1 MEKFAPFIM
10 CVIFIFIAFCL
21 WRLALKISSLAA
33 RKKILSY
40 DLASKESTSVLLMSY
55 FGEFAV
61 RPDKWLPVMTR
72 MGKIYSLVDDI
83 IFLPTCIAVVKVKSM
98 SGQVFNGPSRK
109 WTQSVRLRN
118 GEHKEVEFE
127 NPIIENERNIIAITK
142 IFEKEKIT
150 PPPMYNIVIFA
161 SDKVV
166 FSEESPEV
174 YTLSDAVKKLK
185 SLSDGK
191 KIPLKE
197 RMAYIRAVKKYSTT
211 KSAARANNKKI
222 ASRIK

>member
-1 MEKFAPFIM
+1 
-10 CVIFIFIAFCL
+10 
-21 WRLALKISSLAA
+21 
-33 RKKILSY
+33 
-40 DLASKESTSVLLMSY
+40 
-55 FGEFAV
+55 
-61 RPDKWLPVMTR
+61 
-72 MGKIYSLVDDI
+72 
-83 IFLPTCIAVVKVKSM
+83 
-98 SGQVFNGPSRK
+98 
-109 WTQSVRLRN
+109 
-118 GEHKEVEFE
+118 
-127 NPIIENERNIIAITK
+127 
-142 IFEKEKIT
+142 
-150 PPPMYNIVIFA
+150 MYNIVIFA